1 MQLPKGH
8 TSQSTKSLS
17 KQNFRSGRSV
27 TICLIAF
34 DLEFTEIW
42 HQTESSLS
50 NQEGKKKKKKSVQ
63 LKIYDL
69 PFNETEQMKFK
80 YTSVKRLERIFFRLQ
95 ELKLI
100 TFI

>member
-50 NQEGKKKKKKSVQ
+50 NQEGKKKKKKCAIKN
-63 LKIYDL
+63 L
-69 PFNETEQMKFK
+69 
-80 YTSVKRLERIFFRLQ
+80 RLAFQRDKTDEI
-95 ELKLI
+95 
-100 TFI
+100 

>member
-50 NQEGKKKKKKSVQ
+50 NQEGKKKKKKKCAIKN
-63 LKIYDL
+63 L
-69 PFNETEQMKFK
+69 
-80 YTSVKRLERIFFRLQ
+80 RLAFQRDRTDEI
-95 ELKLI
+95 
-100 TFI
+100 